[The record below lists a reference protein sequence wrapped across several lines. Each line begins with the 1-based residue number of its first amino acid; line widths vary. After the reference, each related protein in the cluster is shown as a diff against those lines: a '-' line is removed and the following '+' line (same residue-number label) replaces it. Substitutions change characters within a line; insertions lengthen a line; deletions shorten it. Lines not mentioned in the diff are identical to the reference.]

1 MSRGK
6 TSNKRVKKVLVRV
19 SIFNDA
25 LKRTFLAGEQRGEC
39 EGGFLCMEAKLVRF
53 FCGVIAI
60 LTLSK
65 CIHLIESVTD

>member
-25 LKRTFLAGEQRGEC
+25 LEDPREPFWLGNRGENVK
-39 EGGFLCMEAKLVRF
+39 GGVLCMEAKLVRF
-53 FCGVIAI
+53 FCGAMESH
-60 LTLSK
+60 LNSK
-65 CIHLIESVTD
+65 QMHSFN

>member
-1 MSRGK
+1 VSRGK

-53 FCGVIAI
+53 FAV
-60 LTLSK
+60 
-65 CIHLIESVTD
+65 